1 MSNNVIPPYSVND
14 QGWTFFVDNRPIYV
28 PAKSPIY
35 ADIMD
40 AVTENDYD
48 TLMELLSE
56 NKVQMAFKKLVFADK
71 SGNFKILENEDTG
84 DKSISYTDD
93 SGKTHILPD
102 VLTNKLIALH
112 NKRIDME
119 RYVNFVRN
127 VYLNPNPDSIAELFD
142 FLSYKELPIT
152 QNGTFI
158 AYKGVRSDLYSVN
171 ANKETRVLSGEVDDN
186 GRIMNSLNTKIAVHA
201 DDVDP
206 NRRNEC
212 SNGLHV
218 GSYDYAKDWGSVVL
232 AVEVNPQHVIS
243 VPMDCSF
250 QKCRVSQYKVLT
262 IVENVY
268 DNSSL
273 EVDNTTGEIEAKDE
287 SIVTS
292 GNNAVVNDMLS
303 PANISNTRTAISR
316 NINNHCVLNMVLSDG
331 TKRVNVYSSDKT
343 DKEIIDEDVVMNSAK
358 NVEYFNIFRAA
369 TTISQLVGSVG
380 RKDGIN
386 RASMLTL
393 LIKLGYDVDLDNVNV
408 GNSIVR

>member
-14 QGWTFFVDNRPIYV
+14 QGWTFFVDNRPICV
-28 PAKSPIY
+28 PANSPIY

-48 TLMELLSE
+48 TLMDLLSE
-56 NKVQMAFKKLVFADK
+56 NKVQTAFKKLVFADK
-71 SGNFKILENEDTG
+71 SGNFKILENESTG

-102 VLTNKLIALH
+102 VLTNKLTALYD
-112 NKRIDME
+112 KRIDME

-158 AYKGVRSDLYSVN
+158 AYKGVREDLYSVN
-171 ANKETRVLSGEVDDN
+171 ANKQTRVLSGVVDDY
-186 GRIMNSLNTKIAVHA
+186 GHIKNSLNTKIAVHTE
-201 DDVDP
+201 DVDP
-206 NRRNEC
+206 DRRNEC

-218 GSYDYAKDWGSVVL
+218 GSYDYASQWGSVVL
-232 AVEVNPQHVIS
+232 AVEVNPRYVIS

-262 IVENVY
+262 VVDGVY

-273 EVDNTTGEIEAKDE
+273 EVDNDTGEIDVKEE

-292 GNNAVVNDMLS
+292 GLDAAVNEMLS
-303 PANISNTRTAISR
+303 AANITNTRAAIDR
-316 NINNHCVLNMVLSDG
+316 NIDNHCVLNMVLSDG
-331 TKRVNVYSSDKT
+331 AKRVNVYPSDAT
-343 DKEIIDEDVVMNSAK
+343 DNEIIDKDPIMNSAT
-358 NVEYFNIFRAA
+358 NVEYINIFRAA

-380 RKDGIN
+380 RKNNIN

>member
-14 QGWTFFVDNRPIYV
+14 QGWTFFVDNRPICV
-28 PAKSPIY
+28 PANSPIY

-48 TLMELLSE
+48 TLMDLLSE
-56 NKVQMAFKKLVFADK
+56 NKVQTAFKKLVFADK
-71 SGNFKILENEDTG
+71 SGNFKILENESTG

-102 VLTNKLIALH
+102 VLTNKLTALH
-112 NKRIDME
+112 DKRIDME

-158 AYKGVRSDLYSVN
+158 AYKGVREDLYSVN
-171 ANKETRVLSGEVDDN
+171 ANKQTRVLSGVVDDY
-186 GRIMNSLNTKIAVHA
+186 GHIKNSLNTKIAVHTE
-201 DDVDP
+201 DVDP
-206 NRRNEC
+206 DRRNEC

-218 GSYDYAKDWGSVVL
+218 GSYDYASQWGSVVL
-232 AVEVNPQHVIS
+232 AVEVNPRYVIS

-262 IVENVY
+262 VVDGVY

-273 EVDNTTGEIEAKDE
+273 EVDNDTGEIDAKEE

-292 GNNAVVNDMLS
+292 GLDAAVNEMLS
-303 PANISNTRTAISR
+303 AANITNTRAAIDR
-316 NINNHCVLNMVLSDG
+316 NIDNHCVLNMVLSDG
-331 TKRVNVYSSDKT
+331 AKRVNVYPSDAT
-343 DKEIIDEDVVMNSAK
+343 DNEIIDKDPIMNSAT
-358 NVEYFNIFRAA
+358 NVEYINIFRAA

-380 RKDGIN
+380 RKNNIN

>member
-14 QGWTFFVDNRPIYV
+14 QGWTFFVDNRPICV
-28 PAKSPIY
+28 PANSPIY

-48 TLMELLSE
+48 TLMDLLSE
-56 NKVQMAFKKLVFADK
+56 NKVQTAFKKLVFADK
-71 SGNFKILENEDTG
+71 SGNFKILENESTG

-112 NKRIDME
+112 DKRIDME

-158 AYKGVRSDLYSVN
+158 AYKGVREDLYSVN
-171 ANKETRVLSGEVDDN
+171 ANKQTRVLSGVVDDY
-186 GRIMNSLNTKIAVHA
+186 GHIKNSLNTKIAVHTE
-201 DDVDP
+201 DVDP
-206 NRRNEC
+206 DRRNEC

-218 GSYDYAKDWGSVVL
+218 GSYDYASQWGSVVL
-232 AVEVNPQHVIS
+232 AVEVNPRYVIS

-262 IVENVY
+262 VVDGVY

-273 EVDNTTGEIEAKDE
+273 EVDNDTGEIDAKEE

-292 GNNAVVNDMLS
+292 GLDAAVNEMLS
-303 PANISNTRTAISR
+303 AANITNTRAAIER
-316 NINNHCVLNMVLSDG
+316 NIDNHCVLNMVLSDG
-331 TKRVNVYSSDKT
+331 TKRVNVYPSDAT
-343 DKEIIDEDVVMNSAK
+343 DNEIIDKDPIMNSAT
-358 NVEYFNIFRAA
+358 NVEYINIFRAA

-380 RKDGIN
+380 RKNNIN

>member
-14 QGWTFFVDNRPIYV
+14 QGWTFFVDNRPICV
-28 PAKSPIY
+28 PANSPIY

-48 TLMELLSE
+48 TLMDLLSE
-56 NKVQMAFKKLVFADK
+56 NKVQTAFKKLVFADK
-71 SGNFKILENEDTG
+71 SGNFKILENESTG

-102 VLTNKLIALH
+102 VLTNKLTALYD
-112 NKRIDME
+112 KRIDME

-158 AYKGVRSDLYSVN
+158 AYKGVREDLYSVN
-171 ANKETRVLSGEVDDN
+171 ANKQTRVLSGVVDDY
-186 GRIMNSLNTKIAVHA
+186 GHIKNSLNTKIAVHTE
-201 DDVDP
+201 DVDP
-206 NRRNEC
+206 DRRNEC

-218 GSYDYAKDWGSVVL
+218 GSYDYASQWGSVVL
-232 AVEVNPQHVIS
+232 AVEVNPRYVIS

-262 IVENVY
+262 VVDGVY

-273 EVDNTTGEIEAKDE
+273 EVDNDTGEIDAKEE

-292 GNNAVVNDMLS
+292 GLDAAVNEMLS
-303 PANISNTRTAISR
+303 AANITNTRAAIDR
-316 NINNHCVLNMVLSDG
+316 NIDNHCVLNMVLSDG
-331 TKRVNVYSSDKT
+331 AKRVNVYPSDAT
-343 DKEIIDEDVVMNSAK
+343 DNEIIDKDPIMNSAT
-358 NVEYFNIFRAA
+358 NVEYINIFRAA

-380 RKDGIN
+380 RKNNIN